1 MSDTDEARGADEIKK
16 PRVAECMYHTFLSC
30 ASFDCFVLDPGIRLD
45 RVQAQVQPTTCTITS
60 RATAAIR
67 TITVT
72 ITITFIADHEHFRD
86 GPVSTFDMFCP
97 FT

>member
-45 RVQAQVQPTTCTITS
+45 RVQAQAQPPRVS
-60 RATAAIR
+60 LSQSQSSEKKFEE
-67 TITVT
+67 V
-72 ITITFIADHEHFRD
+72 ED
-86 GPVSTFDMFCP
+86 GLAKRNGLLRRGGVD
-97 FT
+97 